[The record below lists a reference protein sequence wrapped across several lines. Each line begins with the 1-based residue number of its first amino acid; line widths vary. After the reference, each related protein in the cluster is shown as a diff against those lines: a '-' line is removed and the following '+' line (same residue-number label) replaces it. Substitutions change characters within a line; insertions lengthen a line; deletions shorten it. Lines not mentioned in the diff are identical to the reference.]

1 MPEKGDAVTE
11 ETQLTGVTAVS
22 GVVPDG
28 ATADGAAPDG
38 AKQDVVMENGGDAE
52 ANGLHKEQPR
62 SRSNSRTRDIVN

>member
-1 MPEKGDAVTE
+1 MVTE

-28 ATADGAAPDG
+28 GHGAVQDKVASDDV
-38 AKQDVVMENGGDAE
+38 KQDVVMENGGDAE